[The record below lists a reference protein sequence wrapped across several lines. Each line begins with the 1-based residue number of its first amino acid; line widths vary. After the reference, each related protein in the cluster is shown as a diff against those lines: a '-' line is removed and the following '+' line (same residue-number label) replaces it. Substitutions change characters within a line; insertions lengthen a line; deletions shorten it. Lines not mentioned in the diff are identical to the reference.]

1 MKDIEDS
8 SQYDVGLRTADVI
21 DVTHTGY
28 RPAVKTS
35 KLMFYQLQR
44 TTGPTQRNLKPVSHP
59 QTSAKVSNSRP
70 HIPSSMGTPSKEGE
84 LHCYECGQKGHIKPQ
99 CPKVKGKQQVAR
111 LQIEDLIE
119 EDEEAL
125 ELTNRAP
132 NHTLDKSTYVYAKS
146 WN

>member
-44 TTGPTQRNLKPVSHP
+44 TTGPTQRNLKPVFCPQMTAKMNNSHP
-59 QTSAKVSNSRP
+59 HV
-70 HIPSSMGTPSKEGE
+70 PSGMGTPSKEGE
-84 LHCYECGQKGHIKPQ
+84 LHCYECGQKGHIKTQ
-99 CPKVKGKQQVAR
+99 CPKLMGKQQVTRA
-111 LQIEDLIE
+111 QIKQLIE
-119 EDEEAL
+119 EDEEPS
-125 ELTNRAP
+125 ESLTNR
-132 NHTLDKSTYVYAKS
+132 V
-146 WN
+146 